1 MAIPAATRQLVI
13 IRGMFTDTADM
24 NYVGARAAFFERR
37 DYDFWWLTLHA
48 LEKYLKAILLFNGQ
62 TANKPNHN
70 IEMLLSR
77 VKKLDGRLVPPPFVR
92 PKRAGH
98 EAWMDFHNDDFARWL
113 NINGSS
119 QNRYATYSYVISDV
133 DLARADH
140 LIYWARRHARILQQ
154 TFAGGLVVD
163 WVAELAASPSVW
175 RHHDASP
182 LERLADLSSHDSAR
196 RAFAR
201 FNFAFFPKLRH
212 RSPPGRGSHA
222 HNGTIY
228 NCIQSVRNSAQDSP
242 ERIEGRAALRWVLDH
257 IYLPKVEVDFVEQ
270 LLADFP

>member
-1 MAIPAATRQLVI
+1 MAITAATRQLLI
-13 IRGMFTDTADM
+13 IRGMFIDTADM
-24 NYVGARAAFFERR
+24 NYVGARTAFFERR

-48 LEKYLKAILLFNGQ
+48 VEKYLKATLLLNGQ

-70 IEMLLSR
+70 IETLLAR

-92 PKRAGH
+92 PKRAGR

-119 QNRYATYSYVISDV
+119 QNRYATYSYVLSDI

-140 LIYWARRHARILQQ
+140 LIYWARRHARVLKQRFPDGRVI
-154 TFAGGLVVD
+154 D
-163 WVAELAASPSVW
+163 WVAELGISPSLW

-182 LERLADLSSHDSAR
+182 LERLADLSGHDSAQ

-201 FNFAFFPKLRH
+201 FNFAFFPKARH
-212 RSPPGRGSHA
+212 RSPPRRGGQA
-222 HNGTIY
+222 HNGTIS
-228 NCIQSVRNSAQDSP
+228 NCIQSVRNSKPGSS
-242 ERIEGRAALRWVLDH
+242 ERTEGHAALRWLLDH
-257 IYLPKVEVDFVEQ
+257 IYLPQVEVDFIEQ
-270 LLADFP
+270 LLVDFP